1 VIKIKKIILLILL
14 PLLFAERANAEIS
27 DGIFMSIGDKPIT
40 KSDIVNEIKI
50 ILILNNE
57 SYTDDKKEQLHEVAV
72 KSVVK
77 RNIKLIEI
85 ERHNFLKYNEADLQK
100 ELLRLASN
108 LYVDVETLKNICESN
123 DLEFSIIEDQIK
135 VELSWNT
142 LIFELYKNTLQIS
155 PEQIEEK
162 LKLFQEKK
170 KIEEYLI
177 SEIVIEKVPESEI
190 ELKIEEIKN
199 KIKIDGFE
207 SAAKNL
213 SISESSIKGGDLGWV
228 NENIISE
235 KIKSKLANTPVGEVS
250 SPIILSE
257 GILIFKVREKREV
270 DTNLSLEELKNKLVE
285 SEKTRILNMHSLS
298 HYDKVRRSVSI
309 NFFNE

>member
-1 VIKIKKIILLILL
+1 MIKIKKIILLILI

-142 LIFELYKNTLQIS
+142 LIFELYKNTLQIN
-155 PEQIEEK
+155 PEQIEER
-162 LKLFQEKK
+162 LKLFQDKK

-250 SPIILSE
+250 SPIIISE
-257 GILIFKVREKREV
+257 GILIFKVRDKREV
-270 DTNLSLEELKNKLVE
+270 DTNLSLEELKNKLVD

>member
-1 VIKIKKIILLILL
+1 MTKIKKIILLILI
-14 PLLFAERANAEIS
+14 PLLFAEKTNAEIS
-27 DGIFMSIGDKPIT
+27 DSIFMSIGDKPIT
-40 KSDIVNEIKI
+40 KSDIVNGIKI

-57 SYTDDKKEQLHEVAV
+57 SYTDEKKEQLHEVAV

-85 ERHNFLKYNEADLQK
+85 ERYNFLRYNEEDFQK
-100 ELLRLASN
+100 ELLRLATN
-108 LYVDVETLKNICESN
+108 LYIDVETLKNICASN
-123 DLEFSIIEDQIK
+123 DLDFSIIEDQIK
-135 VELSWNT
+135 VELHWNT
-142 LIFELYKNTLQIS
+142 VIFELYKNSLQIN
-155 PEQIEEK
+155 PEQIEER
-162 LKLFQEKK
+162 LKLLQDKK

-177 SEIVIEKVPESEI
+177 SEIVIDKIPESEI

-207 SAAKNL
+207 STAKNL

-228 NENIISE
+228 NEDIISG
-235 KIKSKLANTPVGEVS
+235 KIKSKLENTPVGEIS
-250 SPIILSE
+250 SPIVLAE
-257 GILIFKVREKREV
+257 GILIFKVRDKREV
-270 DTNLSLEELKNKLVE
+270 NTNLSLEELKNILVA

-309 NFFNE
+309 KFFNE

>member
-1 VIKIKKIILLILL
+1 MIKIKKIILLILI
-14 PLLFAERANAEIS
+14 PLLFVERTNAEIS
-27 DGIFMSIGDKPIT
+27 DGIFMSIGNKPIT
-40 KSDIVNEIKI
+40 KSDVVNEIKI

-57 SYTDDKKEQLHEVAV
+57 SYTDDKKDQLHEVAV

-85 ERHNFLKYNEADLQK
+85 ERHNFPKYNEADLQK

-155 PEQIEEK
+155 PEQIEER
-162 LKLFQEKK
+162 LKLFQDKK

-177 SEIVIEKVPESEI
+177 SELVIEKVPESEL

-207 SAAKNL
+207 SVAKNL
-213 SISESSIKGGDLGWV
+213 SISESSIKEGDLGWV

-235 KIKSKLANTPVGEVS
+235 KIKSELANTPVGEVS

-257 GILIFKVREKREV
+257 GILIFKVRDKREV
-270 DTNLSLEELKNKLVE
+270 DINLSLEELKNKLVD

>member
-1 VIKIKKIILLILL
+1 MIKIKKIILLILI
-14 PLLFAERANAEIS
+14 PLLFVEKANAEIS
-27 DGIFMSIGDKPIT
+27 DSIFMSIGDKPIT

-50 ILILNNE
+50 ILFLNNE
-57 SYTDDKKEQLHEVAV
+57 SYTDDKKDLLHEVAV

-142 LIFELYKNTLQIS
+142 LIFELYKNTLQIN
-155 PEQIEEK
+155 PEQIEER
-162 LKLFQEKK
+162 LKLFQDKK

-207 SAAKNL
+207 STAKNL

-250 SPIILSE
+250 SPIIISE
-257 GILIFKVREKREV
+257 GILIFKVRDKREV
-270 DTNLSLEELKNKLVE
+270 DTNLSLEELKNKLVD

-298 HYDKVRRSVSI
+298 HYDKVRRTVSI

>member
-1 VIKIKKIILLILL
+1 VKKIKKIILLILI
-14 PLLFAERANAEIS
+14 PFLFVKTTNAEIS
-27 DGIFMSIGDKPIT
+27 DSIFMSIGDKPIT

-85 ERHNFLKYNEADLQK
+85 ERYNLLKYNEQDFQK

-123 DLEFSIIEDQIK
+123 DLDFSIIEDQIK
-135 VELSWNT
+135 VELHWNT
-142 LIFELYKNTLQIS
+142 LIFELYKNSLQIN
-155 PEQIEEK
+155 PEQIEER
-162 LKLFQEKK
+162 LKLFQKK
-170 KIEEYLI
+170 KKVEEYLI
-177 SEIVIEKVPESEI
+177 SEIVIGKVPESEI
-190 ELKIEEIKN
+190 ELKVEEVKN

-228 NENIISE
+228 NEDVISE
-235 KIKSKLANTPVGEVS
+235 KIKSKLANTPIGEIS

-257 GILIFKVREKREV
+257 GILIFKVRDKREIN
-270 DTNLSLEELKNKLVE
+270 TNLSLEELKDNLVAA
-285 SEKTRILNMHSLS
+285 EKTRILNMHSLS

>member
-1 VIKIKKIILLILL
+1 MIKIKKIILLILI
-14 PLLFAERANAEIS
+14 PLLFLEKANAEIS
-27 DGIFMSIGDKPIT
+27 DSIFMSIGDKPIT

-77 RNIKLIEI
+77 RNIKLIEV
-85 ERHNFLKYNEADLQK
+85 ERHNLLRYNEEDFQK

-108 LYVDVETLKNICESN
+108 LYVDVETLKNICASN
-123 DLEFSIIEDQIK
+123 DLDFSIIEDQIK
-135 VELSWNT
+135 VELHWNT
-142 LIFELYKNTLQIS
+142 LIFELYKNSLKID
-155 PEQIEEK
+155 PEQIEER
-162 LKLFQEKK
+162 LKLFQDKK

-177 SEIVIEKVPESEI
+177 SEIVINKAPDDEI

-199 KIKIDGFE
+199 KIKVDGFE

-228 NENIISE
+228 NEDIISE
-235 KIKSKLANTPVGEVS
+235 KIKSRLKNTPVGEIS

-257 GILIFKVREKREV
+257 GILIFKVRDKREV
-270 DTNLSLEELKNKLVE
+270 NTNLSLEELKNKLVN

>member
-1 VIKIKKIILLILL
+1 MIKIKKIILLILI
-14 PLLFAERANAEIS
+14 PLLFAERTNAEIS
-27 DGIFMSIGDKPIT
+27 DSIFMSIGDKPIT

-57 SYTDDKKEQLHEVAV
+57 SYTDDKREQLHEVAV

-85 ERHNFLKYNEADLQK
+85 ERYNFQRYNEEDFQK

-108 LYVDVETLKNICESN
+108 LYIDVETLKNICASN
-123 DLEFSIIEDQIK
+123 DLDFSIIEDQIK
-135 VELSWNT
+135 VELHWNT
-142 LIFELYKNTLQIS
+142 LIFELYKDSLQIN
-155 PEQIEEK
+155 PEQIEER

-170 KIEEYLI
+170 KVQEYLI
-177 SEIVIEKVPESEI
+177 SEIVIDKVPESEI
-190 ELKIEEIKN
+190 ELKMDEIKN
-199 KIKIDGFE
+199 KIEIDGFE
-207 SAAKNL
+207 SVAKNL
-213 SISESSIKGGDLGWV
+213 SISESSIRGGDLGWV
-228 NENIISE
+228 NEGIISE
-235 KIKSKLANTPVGEVS
+235 KIKSKFANTPVGEIS

-257 GILIFKVREKREV
+257 GILIFKVRDKREV
-270 DTNLSLEELKNKLVE
+270 NTNLSLEEMKNKLVA

>member
-1 VIKIKKIILLILL
+1 MIKIKKIILLILI

-77 RNIKLIEI
+77 RNIKLIEV
-85 ERHNFLKYNEADLQK
+85 ERHNFLRYNEEDFQK

-108 LYVDVETLKNICESN
+108 LYVDVETLKNICASN
-123 DLEFSIIEDQIK
+123 DLDFSIIEDQIK
-135 VELSWNT
+135 VELHWNT
-142 LIFELYKNTLQIS
+142 LIFELYKNTLQID
-155 PEQIEEK
+155 PEKIEER
-162 LKLFQEKK
+162 LKLFQDKK

-177 SEIVIEKVPESEI
+177 SEIVINKAPDDEI

-199 KIKIDGFE
+199 KIKVDGFE
-207 SAAKNL
+207 SVAKNL
-213 SISESSIKGGDLGWV
+213 SISESSI
-228 NENIISE
+228 
-235 KIKSKLANTPVGEVS
+235 
-250 SPIILSE
+250 
-257 GILIFKVREKREV
+257 
-270 DTNLSLEELKNKLVE
+270 
-285 SEKTRILNMHSLS
+285 
-298 HYDKVRRSVSI
+298 
-309 NFFNE
+309 

>member
-1 VIKIKKIILLILL
+1 MIKIKKIILLILI
-14 PLLFAERANAEIS
+14 PLLFLEKANAEIS
-27 DGIFMSIGDKPIT
+27 DSIFMSIGDKPIT

-77 RNIKLIEI
+77 RNIKLIEV
-85 ERHNFLKYNEADLQK
+85 ERHNFLRYNEEDFQK

-123 DLEFSIIEDQIK
+123 DLDFSIIEDQIK
-135 VELSWNT
+135 VELHWNT
-142 LIFELYKNTLQIS
+142 LIFELYKNSLKID
-155 PEQIEEK
+155 PEQIEER
-162 LKLFQEKK
+162 LKLFQDKK

-177 SEIVIEKVPESEI
+177 SEIVINKAPDDEI

-199 KIKIDGFE
+199 KIKVDGFE

-228 NENIISE
+228 NEDIISE
-235 KIKSKLANTPVGEVS
+235 KIKSILKNTPVGEIS

-257 GILIFKVREKREV
+257 GILIFKVRDKREV
-270 DTNLSLEELKNKLVE
+270 NTNLSLEELKNKLVN

>member
-1 VIKIKKIILLILL
+1 MIKIKKIILLILI
-14 PLLFAERANAEIS
+14 PLFFVERTNAEIS

-85 ERHNFLKYNEADLQK
+85 ERHNFQKYNEADLQK

-108 LYVDVETLKNICESN
+108 LYVDVDTLKNICESN

-155 PEQIEEK
+155 PEQIEER
-162 LKLFQEKK
+162 LKLFQDKK

-177 SEIVIEKVPESEI
+177 SELVIEKVPESEL

-199 KIKIDGFE
+199 EIKIDGFE

-235 KIKSKLANTPVGEVS
+235 KIKSELANTPVGEVS

-257 GILIFKVREKREV
+257 GILIFKVRDKREV
-270 DTNLSLEELKNKLVE
+270 DINLSLEELKNKLVD

>member
-1 VIKIKKIILLILL
+1 MIKIKKIILLILI
-14 PLLFAERANAEIS
+14 PLFFVERTNAEIS
-27 DGIFMSIGDKPIT
+27 DGIFMSIGEKPIT

-85 ERHNFLKYNEADLQK
+85 ERHNFPKYNEADLQK

-108 LYVDVETLKNICESN
+108 LYVDVDTLKNICESN

-155 PEQIEEK
+155 PEQIEER
-162 LKLFQEKK
+162 LKLFQDKK

-207 SAAKNL
+207 SVAKNL
-213 SISESSIKGGDLGWV
+213 SISESSIKEGDLGWV

-235 KIKSKLANTPVGEVS
+235 KIKSELANTPVGEVS

-257 GILIFKVREKREV
+257 GILIFKVRDKREV
-270 DTNLSLEELKNKLVE
+270 DINLSLEELKNKLVD

>member
-1 VIKIKKIILLILL
+1 VIKIKKIILLILI
-14 PLLFAERANAEIS
+14 PLFFVERTNAEIS
-27 DGIFMSIGDKPIT
+27 DGIFMSIGEKPIT

-85 ERHNFLKYNEADLQK
+85 ERHNFPKYNEADLQK

-108 LYVDVETLKNICESN
+108 LYVDVDTLKNICESN

-155 PEQIEEK
+155 PEQIEER
-162 LKLFQEKK
+162 LKLFQDKK

-177 SEIVIEKVPESEI
+177 SELVIEKVPESEL

-207 SAAKNL
+207 SVAKNL
-213 SISESSIKGGDLGWV
+213 SISESSIKEGDLGWV

-235 KIKSKLANTPVGEVS
+235 KIKSELANTPVGEVS

-257 GILIFKVREKREV
+257 GILIFKVRDKREV
-270 DTNLSLEELKNKLVE
+270 DINLSLEELKNKLVD

>member
-1 VIKIKKIILLILL
+1 MIKIKKIILLILI
-14 PLLFAERANAEIS
+14 PLLFAERTNAEIS
-27 DGIFMSIGDKPIT
+27 DSIFMSIGDKPIT

-57 SYTDDKKEQLHEVAV
+57 SYTDDKREQLHEVAV

-85 ERHNFLKYNEADLQK
+85 ERYNFQRYNEEDFQK

-108 LYVDVETLKNICESN
+108 LYIDVETLKNICASN
-123 DLEFSIIEDQIK
+123 DLDFSIIEDQIK
-135 VELSWNT
+135 VELHWNT
-142 LIFELYKNTLQIS
+142 LIFELYKDSLQIN
-155 PEQIEEK
+155 PEQIEER

-170 KIEEYLI
+170 KVQEYLI
-177 SEIVIEKVPESEI
+177 SEIVIDKVPESEI
-190 ELKIEEIKN
+190 ELKMDEIKN
-199 KIKIDGFE
+199 KIEIDGFE
-207 SAAKNL
+207 SVAKNL

-228 NENIISE
+228 NEGIISE
-235 KIKSKLANTPVGEVS
+235 KIKSKFANTPVGEIS

-257 GILIFKVREKREV
+257 GILIFKVRDKREV
-270 DTNLSLEELKNKLVE
+270 NTNLSLEEMKNKLVA

>member
-1 VIKIKKIILLILL
+1 VIKIKKIILLILI
-14 PLLFAERANAEIS
+14 PLLFAERTNAEIS
-27 DGIFMSIGDKPIT
+27 DSIFMSIGDKPIT

-57 SYTDDKKEQLHEVAV
+57 SYTDDKREQLHEVAV

-85 ERHNFLKYNEADLQK
+85 ERYNFQRYNEEDFQK

-108 LYVDVETLKNICESN
+108 LYIDVETLKNICASN
-123 DLEFSIIEDQIK
+123 DLDFSIIEDQIK
-135 VELSWNT
+135 VELHWNT
-142 LIFELYKNTLQIS
+142 LIFELYKDSLQIN
-155 PEQIEEK
+155 PEQIEER

-170 KIEEYLI
+170 KVQEYLI
-177 SEIVIEKVPESEI
+177 SEIVIDKVPESEI
-190 ELKIEEIKN
+190 ELKMDEIKN
-199 KIKIDGFE
+199 KIEIDGFE
-207 SAAKNL
+207 SVAKNL

-228 NENIISE
+228 NEGIISE
-235 KIKSKLANTPVGEVS
+235 KIKSKFANTPVGEIS

-257 GILIFKVREKREV
+257 GILIFKVRDKREV
-270 DTNLSLEELKNKLVE
+270 NTNLSLEEMKNKLVA

>member
-1 VIKIKKIILLILL
+1 VKKIKKIILLILI
-14 PLLFAERANAEIS
+14 PFLFVKITNAEIS
-27 DGIFMSIGDKPIT
+27 DSIFMSIGDKPIT

-85 ERHNFLKYNEADLQK
+85 ERYNFKSYNEEDFQK

-108 LYVDVETLKNICESN
+108 LYIDVETLKNICASN
-123 DLEFSIIEDQIK
+123 DLDFSIIEDQIK
-135 VELSWNT
+135 VELHWNT
-142 LIFELYKNTLQIS
+142 LIFELYKDSLQIN
-155 PEQIEEK
+155 PEQIEER
-162 LKLFQEKK
+162 LKLFQENK
-170 KIEEYLI
+170 KIQEYLI
-177 SEIVIEKVPESEI
+177 SEIVIDKVPESEI
-190 ELKIEEIKN
+190 ELKMDEIKN
-199 KIKIDGFE
+199 KIEIDGFE
-207 SAAKNL
+207 SVAKNL
-213 SISESSIKGGDLGWV
+213 SISESSIRGGDLGWV
-228 NENIISE
+228 NEDIISE
-235 KIKSKLANTPVGEVS
+235 KIKSKLANTPVNEIS

-257 GILIFKVREKREV
+257 GILIFKVRDKREV
-270 DTNLSLEELKNKLVE
+270 SANLSLEEMKNKLVA

>member
-1 VIKIKKIILLILL
+1 MTKIKKIILLILI
-14 PLLFAERANAEIS
+14 PLIFIEKTSAEIADS
-27 DGIFMSIGDKPIT
+27 IFMAIGDKPIT

-77 RNIKLIEI
+77 RNVKLIEI
-85 ERHNFLKYNEADLQK
+85 ERHNFLRYSEEDFQN
-100 ELLRLASN
+100 ELLRLATN

-123 DLEFSIIEDQIK
+123 DLDFSIIEDQIK
-135 VELSWNT
+135 VELYWNT
-142 LIFELYKNTLQIS
+142 LIFELYKNRIQIN
-155 PEQIEEK
+155 PEQIEER
-162 LKLFQEKK
+162 LKLFQDKK

-177 SEIVIEKVPESEI
+177 SEIVIKNVPESEI
-190 ELKIEEIKN
+190 ELKIDELKN
-199 KIKIDGFE
+199 KIEIDGFE
-207 SAAKNL
+207 ITAKNL
-213 SISESSIKGGDLGWV
+213 SISESSIKGGDLGWL

-235 KIKSKLANTPVGEVS
+235 KIKSVLSNTPVGEIS
-250 SPIILSE
+250 SPMILSE
-257 GILIFKVREKREV
+257 GILIFKVRDKREV
-270 DTNLSLEELKNKLVE
+270 DTNLSLEELKNKLVT

>member
-1 VIKIKKIILLILL
+1 MTKIKKIILLILI
-14 PLLFAERANAEIS
+14 PLLFAEKTNAEIS
-27 DGIFMSIGDKPIT
+27 DSIFMSIGDKPIT

-77 RNIKLIEI
+77 RNIKLIEV
-85 ERHNFLKYNEADLQK
+85 ERHNFLRYNEEDFQK

-108 LYVDVETLKNICESN
+108 LYVDVETLKNICASN
-123 DLEFSIIEDQIK
+123 DLDFSIIEDQIK
-135 VELSWNT
+135 VELHWNT
-142 LIFELYKNTLQIS
+142 LIFELYKNSLQID
-155 PEQIEEK
+155 PEQIEER
-162 LKLFQEKK
+162 LKLFQDKK

-177 SEIVIEKVPESEI
+177 SEIVINKVPDNEI

-207 SAAKNL
+207 STDKNL
-213 SISESSIKGGDLGWV
+213 SISESSIKGGDLGWG
-228 NENIISE
+228 NEDIISE
-235 KIKSKLANTPVGEVS
+235 KIKSKLVNTPVGEIS
-250 SPIILSE
+250 SPIIVSE
-257 GILIFKVREKREV
+257 GILFFKVRDKREV
-270 DTNLSLEELKNKLVE
+270 NTNLSLEELKDKLVH

>member
-1 VIKIKKIILLILL
+1 MIKIKKIILLILI
-14 PLLFAERANAEIS
+14 PLLFLEKANAEIS
-27 DGIFMSIGDKPIT
+27 DSIFMSIGDKPIT

-77 RNIKLIEI
+77 RNIKLIEV
-85 ERHNFLKYNEADLQK
+85 ERHNFLRYNEEDFQK

-108 LYVDVETLKNICESN
+108 LYVDVETLKNICASN
-123 DLEFSIIEDQIK
+123 DLDFSIIEDQIK
-135 VELSWNT
+135 VELHWNT
-142 LIFELYKNTLQIS
+142 LIFELYKNSLKID
-155 PEQIEEK
+155 PEQIEER
-162 LKLFQEKK
+162 LKLFQDKK

-177 SEIVIEKVPESEI
+177 SEIVINKAPDDEI

-199 KIKIDGFE
+199 KIKVDGFE

-228 NENIISE
+228 NEDIISE
-235 KIKSKLANTPVGEVS
+235 KIKSILKNTPVGEIS

-257 GILIFKVREKREV
+257 GILIFKVRDKREV
-270 DTNLSLEELKNKLVE
+270 NTNLSLEELKNKLVN

>member
-1 VIKIKKIILLILL
+1 MIKIKKIILLILI
-14 PLLFAERANAEIS
+14 PLFFVERTNAEIS
-27 DGIFMSIGDKPIT
+27 DGIFMSIGEKPIT

-85 ERHNFLKYNEADLQK
+85 ERHNFPKYNEADLQK

-108 LYVDVETLKNICESN
+108 LYVDVDTLKNICESN

-155 PEQIEEK
+155 PEQIEER
-162 LKLFQEKK
+162 LKLFQDKK

-177 SEIVIEKVPESEI
+177 SELVIEKVPESEL

-207 SAAKNL
+207 SVAKNL
-213 SISESSIKGGDLGWV
+213 SISESSIKEGDLGWV

-235 KIKSKLANTPVGEVS
+235 KIKSELANTPVGEVS

-257 GILIFKVREKREV
+257 GILIFKVRDKREV
-270 DTNLSLEELKNKLVE
+270 DINLSLEELKNKLVD

>member
-1 VIKIKKIILLILL
+1 MIKIKKIILLILI
-14 PLLFAERANAEIS
+14 PLLFLEKANAEIS
-27 DGIFMSIGDKPIT
+27 DSIFMSIGDKPIT

-77 RNIKLIEI
+77 RNIKLIEV
-85 ERHNFLKYNEADLQK
+85 ERHNFLRYNEEDFQK

-108 LYVDVETLKNICESN
+108 IYVDVETLKNICATN
-123 DLEFSIIEDQIK
+123 DLDFSIIEDQIK
-135 VELSWNT
+135 VELHWNT
-142 LIFELYKNTLQIS
+142 LIFELYKNTLQID
-155 PEQIEEK
+155 PEKIEER
-162 LKLFQEKK
+162 LKLFQDKK

-177 SEIVIEKVPESEI
+177 SEIVINKVPDDEI

-199 KIKIDGFE
+199 KIKVDGFE

-228 NENIISE
+228 NEDIISE
-235 KIKSKLANTPVGEVS
+235 KIKSRLKNTPVGEIS
-250 SPIILSE
+250 SPIIVSE
-257 GILIFKVREKREV
+257 GILFFKVRDKREV
-270 DTNLSLEELKNKLVE
+270 NTNLSLEELKNKLVN

>member
-1 VIKIKKIILLILL
+1 MIKIKKIILLILI
-14 PLLFAERANAEIS
+14 PLLFLEKANAEIS
-27 DGIFMSIGDKPIT
+27 DSIFMSIGDKPIT

-77 RNIKLIEI
+77 RNIKLIEV
-85 ERHNFLKYNEADLQK
+85 ERHNFLRYNEEDFQK

-108 LYVDVETLKNICESN
+108 LYVDVETLKNICASN
-123 DLEFSIIEDQIK
+123 DLDFSIIEDQIK
-135 VELSWNT
+135 VELHWNT
-142 LIFELYKNTLQIS
+142 LIFELYKNSLQID
-155 PEQIEEK
+155 PEQIEER
-162 LKLFQEKK
+162 LKLFQDKK

-177 SEIVIEKVPESEI
+177 SEIVINKAPDDEI

-199 KIKIDGFE
+199 KIKVDGFE

-228 NENIISE
+228 NEDIISE
-235 KIKSKLANTPVGEVS
+235 KIKSILKNTPVGEIS

-257 GILIFKVREKREV
+257 GILIFKVRDKREV
-270 DTNLSLEELKNKLVE
+270 NTNLSLEELKNKLVN

>member
-1 VIKIKKIILLILL
+1 VKKIKKIILLILI
-14 PLLFAERANAEIS
+14 PFLFVKTTNAEIS
-27 DGIFMSIGDKPIT
+27 DSIFMSIGDKPIT

-85 ERHNFLKYNEADLQK
+85 ERYNFKSYNEEDFQK

-108 LYVDVETLKNICESN
+108 LYIDVETLKNICASN
-123 DLEFSIIEDQIK
+123 DLDFSIIEDQIK
-135 VELSWNT
+135 VELHWNT
-142 LIFELYKNTLQIS
+142 LIFELYKDSLQIN
-155 PEQIEEK
+155 PEQIEER
-162 LKLFQEKK
+162 LKLFQENK
-170 KIEEYLI
+170 KIQEYLI
-177 SEIVIEKVPESEI
+177 SEIVIDKVPESEI
-190 ELKIEEIKN
+190 ELKMDEIKN
-199 KIKIDGFE
+199 KIEIDGFE
-207 SAAKNL
+207 SVAKNL
-213 SISESSIKGGDLGWV
+213 SISESSIRGGDLGWV
-228 NENIISE
+228 NEDIISE
-235 KIKSKLANTPVGEVS
+235 KIKSKLANTPVNEIS

-257 GILIFKVREKREV
+257 GILIFKVRDKREV
-270 DTNLSLEELKNKLVE
+270 DINLSLEELKNKLVD

>member
-1 VIKIKKIILLILL
+1 VTKIKKIILLILI
-14 PLLFAERANAEIS
+14 PLIFIEKTSAEIADS
-27 DGIFMSIGDKPIT
+27 IFMAIGDKPIT

-77 RNIKLIEI
+77 RNVKLIEI
-85 ERHNFLKYNEADLQK
+85 ERHNFLRYSEEDFQN
-100 ELLRLASN
+100 ELLRLATN

-123 DLEFSIIEDQIK
+123 DLDFSIIEDQIK
-135 VELSWNT
+135 VELYWNT
-142 LIFELYKNTLQIS
+142 LIFELYKNRIQIN
-155 PEQIEEK
+155 PEQIEER
-162 LKLFQEKK
+162 LKLFQDKK

-177 SEIVIEKVPESEI
+177 SEIVIKNVPESEI
-190 ELKIEEIKN
+190 ELKIDELKN
-199 KIKIDGFE
+199 KIEIDGFE
-207 SAAKNL
+207 ITAKNL
-213 SISESSIKGGDLGWV
+213 SISESSIKGGDLGWL

-235 KIKSKLANTPVGEVS
+235 KIKSVLSNTPVGEIS
-250 SPIILSE
+250 SPMILSE
-257 GILIFKVREKREV
+257 GILIFKVRDKREV
-270 DTNLSLEELKNKLVE
+270 DTNLSLEELKNKLVT

>member
-1 VIKIKKIILLILL
+1 MIKIKKIILLILI
-14 PLLFAERANAEIS
+14 PLLFVERTNAEIS

-85 ERHNFLKYNEADLQK
+85 ERYNFQRYNEEDFQK

-108 LYVDVETLKNICESN
+108 LYIDVETLKNICASN
-123 DLEFSIIEDQIK
+123 DLDFSIIEDQIK
-135 VELSWNT
+135 VELHWNT
-142 LIFELYKNTLQIS
+142 LIFELYKDSLQIN
-155 PEQIEEK
+155 PEQIEER

-170 KIEEYLI
+170 KVQEYLI
-177 SEIVIEKVPESEI
+177 SEIVIDKVPESEI
-190 ELKIEEIKN
+190 ELKMDEIKN
-199 KIKIDGFE
+199 KIEIDGFE
-207 SAAKNL
+207 SVAKNL
-213 SISESSIKGGDLGWV
+213 SISESSIRGGDLGWV
-228 NENIISE
+228 NEGIISE
-235 KIKSKLANTPVGEVS
+235 KIKSKFANTPVGEIS

-257 GILIFKVREKREV
+257 GILIFKVRDKREV
-270 DTNLSLEELKNKLVE
+270 NTNLSLEEMKNKLVA

>member
-1 VIKIKKIILLILL
+1 MIKIKKIILLILI
-14 PLLFAERANAEIS
+14 PLLFLEKANAEIS
-27 DGIFMSIGDKPIT
+27 DSIFMSIGDKPIT

-77 RNIKLIEI
+77 RNIKLIEV
-85 ERHNFLKYNEADLQK
+85 ERHNLLRYNEEDFQK

-108 LYVDVETLKNICESN
+108 LYVDVETLKNICASN
-123 DLEFSIIEDQIK
+123 DLDFSIIEDQIK
-135 VELSWNT
+135 VELHWNT
-142 LIFELYKNTLQIS
+142 LIFELYKNSLKID
-155 PEQIEEK
+155 PEQIEER
-162 LKLFQEKK
+162 LKLFQDKK

-177 SEIVIEKVPESEI
+177 SEIVINKAPDDEI

-199 KIKIDGFE
+199 KIKVDGFE

-228 NENIISE
+228 NEDIISE
-235 KIKSKLANTPVGEVS
+235 KIKSILKNTPVGEIS

-257 GILIFKVREKREV
+257 GILIFKVRDKREV
-270 DTNLSLEELKNKLVE
+270 NTNLSLEELKNKLVN